1 MSESPQ
7 HLRLVEK
14 IRDTIRERDG
24 VTPILVSAEDHQEN
38 TITFSTP
45 EGFRPDVYYCD
56 NEYLILGEA
65 KTSGDLSNWHSDAQF
80 DSYFKYLQAAAK
92 DSLKTILYV
101 GVPWADFI
109 WAKNHFKKL
118 KPVTVGVV
126 IVNDFGHK
134 EEVK

>member
-14 IRDTIRERDG
+14 IRDAVCELDG
-24 VTPILVSAEDHQEN
+24 VVPELVFAEDHKEN
-38 TITFSTP
+38 TTTFLTP
-45 EGFRPDVYYCD
+45 EGFRPDVCYCD
-56 NEYLILGEA
+56 NRLLILGEA

-80 DSYFKYLQAAAK
+80 DSYFNYLQAATK
-92 DSLKTILYV
+92 DSLKAVLYV
-101 GVPWADFI
+101 GVPWADFR

-118 KPVTVGVV
+118 KPVSVSVV
-126 IVNDFGHK
+126 IINDFGYK